1 MANLQF
7 LRGSQT
13 SLNDIKNKKPGA
25 PGIQDGAFY
34 LTTDTNRLYV
44 GQTTGNVTDLV
55 ELNKSVTSVEKLSD
69 LPKNTL
75 DNSNKVSVR
84 KVENGQFYYVTD
96 INVLCVY
103 SETLSD
109 NGVVTASKWTQ
120 INPDTSIRHFGID
133 STNSGSKNEAVV
145 TNLYIKEN
153 LTHGK
158 DESDA
163 TANKDEFKVTQTFA
177 TENLKVIVKEEDD
190 TDIDEENEKSVS
202 SKVTFI
208 GDTYDINVKTTEH
221 TKDAKNEKITA
232 YNKSTELYLN
242 RNIYDEDVV
251 TDVIK
256 FEGENGISLTS
267 SEDTEGKNDAAIKVR
282 GTLLTDVKTEL
293 DTDLVD
299 GDNAPAGIRLT
310 ITDDRNPIGYET
322 STAFIPRIHY
332 GQKTVT
338 DENGATSVQNTA
350 TATVKA
356 GAITDN
362 SNPVYDFDL
371 NVYTKSEIDDIL
383 DSHTRA
389 ADALRYKGT
398 IDAYDDLAKKTSVS
412 IGDTYKLAVQDDVKD
427 ASGNITKI
435 YKVGDMF
442 IANVAGDGT
451 EDENGYITGTVV
463 WNHIPAGNDTY
474 KGLNDFVAATKDT
487 REEAYFQIV
496 NGENDKEV
504 VASLGVQASDK
515 LTVYHNITE
524 GGGSDLIY
532 TIKHDT
538 QEVPDA
544 NEKRDQETNQTEF
557 EYNAAL
563 EEDVRSNNGDLTIT
577 IPVLDTDDKGNLKVD
592 AYGHI
597 TGYDTKIFNLTHNHL
612 KRMDVVVDNISDN
625 ENPDY
630 QAVTNTFVTAM
641 VDKSDEVSTDLTLST
656 THTNLSIVGTQNTS
670 GDKYKYQ
677 TGEIEFSL
685 VWGEF

>member
-25 PGIQDGAFY
+25 PSIQDGAFY

-44 GQTTGNVTDLV
+44 GQTTGTVTDLV

-103 SETLSD
+103 SETLTD
-109 NGVVTASKWTQ
+109 DGVVTSSKWTQ

-133 STNSGSKNEAVV
+133 STNSGDENEKVV

-158 DESDA
+158 DESSA
-163 TANKDEFKVTQTFA
+163 TTNTNEFKVTQTFA

-190 TDIDEENEKSVS
+190 TDIDEENENSVS

-221 TKDAKNEKITA
+221 IKDAKNEKITA

-267 SEDTEGKNDAAIKVR
+267 SADTEGKNDAAIKVR

-293 DTDLVD
+293 DTDLIN
-299 GDNAPAGIRLT
+299 GENAPAGIRLT

-332 GQKTVT
+332 GQKTVI
-338 DENGATSVQNTA
+338 ENDTPVVKNTA

-356 GAITDN
+356 GAIAGNET
-362 SNPVYDFDL
+362 NPVYDFDL

-398 IDAYDDLAKKTSVS
+398 INAYSDLAVKTSVS
-412 IGDTYKLAVQDDVKD
+412 IGDTYKLAVQDDIED
-427 ASGNITKI
+427 DSGNITKI

-474 KGLNDFVAATKDT
+474 KGLNDFIPATEDT

-496 NGENDKEV
+496 NGENNKEV
-504 VASLGVQASDK
+504 VASLGIQASDK

-532 TIKHDT
+532 TIKHNEQD
-538 QEVPDA
+538 VPDA
-544 NEKRDQETNQTEF
+544 NADRDQETDQTEF

-563 EEDVRSNNGDLTIT
+563 GEDVRSNNGDLTIT
-577 IPVLDTDDKGNLKVD
+577 IPVLDTDDEGKLKVD
-592 AYGHI
+592 KYGHI

-612 KRMDVVVDNISDN
+612 KRMDVVVNNISD
-625 ENPDY
+625 EDNPDY

-641 VDKSDEVSTDLTLST
+641 VDKADEVSTDFTLKT

-670 GDKYKYQ
+670 EDNYKYQ
-677 TGEIEFSL
+677 TGDVEFSL